1 MRARSSNSTSMA
13 MQQQQQQQQQ
23 SWNNQQNRMKT
34 ISETQSGVG
43 WENVAP
49 ALQLLHLA
57 ASQSSQLSLN
67 SGNGSSE
74 DTSTAI
80 DPAAAVVR
88 HLYIDALKYLLR
100 GLPTDLDEPEVAS
113 LRSSLSSTL
122 TPPATQAPN
131 PPAQVPL
138 QRPSLLHRALARTI
152 VLVFTLTYTVL
163 AVVLPYLRVVFA
175 KLWRYER
182 EHKVCQTV
190 LEEGTRLWIGLGKGA
205 AGLAWECGGGDVVE
219 WVVEGVQGGVRE
231 GVEGGWRAVASQA
244 VAGHMAS
251 L

>member
-1 MRARSSNSTSMA
+1 MA
-13 MQQQQQQQQQ
+13 MQQQQQQN
-23 SWNNQQNRMKT
+23 WGNQQNRMKS

-43 WENVAP
+43 WEFVAP

-67 SGNGSSE
+67 PGHGNSE
-74 DTSTAI
+74 DTSTAL

-113 LRSSLSSTL
+113 LRSSLSPTL
-122 TPPATQAPN
+122 TPPAPPATHAPNSAAQAP
-131 PPAQVPL
+131 L
-138 QRPSLLHRALARTI
+138 QKPSLLHRALARTI

-163 AVVLPYLRVVFA
+163 AVVLPYLRVLFA
-175 KLWRYER
+175 NLWRYER
-182 EHKVCQTV
+182 EHRVCQRV

-205 AGLAWECGGGDVVE
+205 VGLAWECGGGDVVE